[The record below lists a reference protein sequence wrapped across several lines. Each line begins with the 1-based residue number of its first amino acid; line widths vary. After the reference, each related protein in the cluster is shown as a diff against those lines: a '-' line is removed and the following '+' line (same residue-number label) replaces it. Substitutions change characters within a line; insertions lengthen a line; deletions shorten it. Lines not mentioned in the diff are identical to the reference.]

1 METEL
6 TLRNEVSEISL
17 LAAFVEGLGEELNLS
32 PDVVFNLNLALEEAV
47 TNVVLY
53 AYPQGQSG
61 DISLTASV
69 HDNMIE
75 LSLSDSGKAFNPTQ
89 MPDADVTL
97 SADERQIGGLGIFL
111 IRQIMDD
118 VRYERA
124 DGRNVL
130 TLTKFIS

>member
-6 TLRNEVSEISL
+6 ILRNEVSEISR

-75 LSLSDSGKAFNPTQ
+75 FSLSDFGKAFDPTQ

-124 DGRNVL
+124 GGRNVL

>member
-1 METEL
+1 
-6 TLRNEVSEISL
+6 
-17 LAAFVEGLGEELNLS
+17 
-32 PDVVFNLNLALEEAV
+32 
-47 TNVVLY
+47 
-53 AYPQGQSG
+53 
-61 DISLTASV
+61 
-69 HDNMIE
+69 MIE
-75 LSLSDSGKAFNPTQ
+75 FSLSDSGKAFDPTQ

>member
-6 TLRNEVSEISL
+6 TLRNEVSEISR

-75 LSLSDSGKAFNPTQ
+75 FSLSDSGKSFDPTQ

-124 DGRNVL
+124 GGRNVL